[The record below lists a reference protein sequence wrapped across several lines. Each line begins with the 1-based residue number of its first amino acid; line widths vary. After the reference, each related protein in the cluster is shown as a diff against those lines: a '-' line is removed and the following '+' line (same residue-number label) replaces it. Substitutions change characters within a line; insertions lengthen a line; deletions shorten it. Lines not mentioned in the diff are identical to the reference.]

1 MVSEFDEYLELEDYQ
16 LLKGIIIC
24 KYSGE
29 YLLDLI
35 LDTEINPILLSSFVG
50 ALSMF
55 GEDNLGKIEEI
66 NVKGLDVD
74 MIIVSKY
81 KLILIAIMDKKF
93 MQGGIREEAKMAL
106 DMFYM
111 LYEKDIEET
120 VIDIGKFDSF
130 KDVLISQ
137 VKEYFD
143 RMKKEEADSQV
154 GDFGFF
160 TNAIKKMRNG
170 NGTNGINGH

>member
-1 MVSEFDEYLELEDYQ
+1 MVSEFDEYIELEDYQ

-24 KYSGE
+24 KESGE

-35 LDTEINPILLSSFVG
+35 LDTDINPILLSSFVG

-55 GEDNLGKIEEI
+55 GKDSLGKIEEI

-74 MIIVSKY
+74 IIIVNKY
-81 KLILIAIMDKKF
+81 DLILVAIMDKKF
-93 MQGGIREEAKMAL
+93 AQGGIRQEIEMAL

-111 LYEKDIEET
+111 LYQNDIEDSLNVT
-120 VIDIGKFDSF
+120 KFDSF

-137 VKEYFD
+137 IKEYFE
-143 RMKKEEADSQV
+143 RVQKAEEDGKV

-170 NGTNGINGH
+170 SDSEPKD